1 MKKFLLVLVCMTV
14 ICSFSI
20 TTFAED
26 NLAPANPDSTTEWD
40 KEEKAPYKMNAR
52 VQSNEPVIAD
62 ISKWQ
67 NSIDW
72 ATASKVLDLAIIRTQ
87 YGSGLED
94 TYHKIYE
101 AGALQYGVPFG
112 VYSYSLAKSTAAA
125 RVEAN
130 TFYDRANKNA
140 KFYVI
145 DIEET
150 TTDGESVR
158 DIINAYVAELRKKT
172 NKKIGVYIAH
182 HLYNQLNIDTSKF
195 DFMWIPRYNTTNTP
209 PDYEYHLW
217 QYTDQ
222 GKVPGINTNVDLNR
236 LNPNVSLDF
245 FTKDSSDNNKPID
258 LSNYYTKNPK
268 KVAIRKKVNQYN
280 NKNFTSSRKT
290 GSLSKNTIV
299 EVKGMDYSSN
309 GIPRLVL
316 ANGMYITA
324 SKSYVAKL
332 ISNIDDYYTA
342 VPKNV
347 VIKKAVRSYSSTSF
361 TSSKQVSTLNK
372 DKIVSIADI
381 DYTTGGTPRLKTT
394 SGTYITANK
403 NYVLKTTA
411 NISNY
416 ITVKPSKVKTVK
428 KIYQYKS
435 TSLTSANRDIAI
447 AKGKTLNVSAIVYT
461 KGGTPRLKLSNGYY
475 ITANKSYVQ

>member
-1 MKKFLLVLVCMTV
+1 MKKKRIILTLVCMIV
-14 ICSFSI
+14 ICSISI
-20 TTFAED
+20 TTLAAN
-26 NLAPANPDSTTEWD
+26 NLAPANPDSTTEWE
-40 KEEKAPYKMNAR
+40 KEEKEQYNMNVR
-52 VQSNEPVIAD
+52 VQSAEPVIAD

-67 NSIDW
+67 YLIDW

-112 VYSYSLAKSTAAA
+112 VYSYSMAKSTAEA
-125 RVEAN
+125 RIEAN

-150 TTDGESVR
+150 ATNGESVR
-158 DIINAYVAELRKKT
+158 DIINAYVAQLRTKT
-172 NKKIGVYIAH
+172 DKKIGVYIAH
-182 HLYNQLNIDTSKF
+182 HLYKQLNIDTTKF
-195 DFMWIPRYNTTNTP
+195 DFVWIPRYSTTDTP

-217 QYTDQ
+217 QYTDK
-222 GKVPGINTNVDLNR
+222 GTVLGINTNVDLNR

-245 FTKDSSDNNKPID
+245 FTKENSKPVD

-268 KVAIRKKVNQYN
+268 KVSIRKKVNQYT
-280 NKNFTSSRKT
+280 NKNFTTSKKA

-299 EVKGMDYSSN
+299 EVKGIDYSNN
-309 GIPRLVL
+309 GLPRLVL

-324 SKSYVAKL
+324 SKSYVVKL

-347 VIKKAVRSYSSTSF
+347 VIKNDVTNYSSTSF
-361 TSSKQVSTLNK
+361 TTAKKVSTLK
-372 DKIVSIADI
+372 KGKIVSIADI
-381 DYTTGGTPRLKTT
+381 DYTKGGTPRLKTT
-394 SGTYITANK
+394 SGTYVTANK
-403 NYVLKTTA
+403 KYVLKTTA
-411 NISNY
+411 NIANY
-416 ITVKPSKVKTVK
+416 ITVKPIEVKTVK

-435 TSLTSANRDIAI
+435 TSLTSANRDMAI
-447 AKGKTLNVSAIVYT
+447 AKGKMLKVSAIVYT
-461 KGGTPRLKLSNGYY
+461 KGGTPRLKLPNGYY
-475 ITANKSYVQ
+475 TTANKSYVQ